1 MRLDVATFPIE
12 QVLFDQQ
19 TELEGRT
26 LKVNRDEL
34 RQLIE
39 ADPQIAGVEIELVY
53 PGERARVIHVCDA
66 IEPRLKVEGPGVC
79 YPGILGGVDTV
90 GQGVTHRLS
99 QFSVLL
105 STEYPRLIETG
116 VGAAYEAILDMSG
129 PGALSPLSK
138 IINLALVITLAPG
151 HSAADY
157 HRAVRTAG
165 FKVAQRLA
173 QTTLGKTPPQRQLYE
188 LIPTRA
194 GLPKVVYVH
203 QFLTQLNLPTPYTTW
218 YGMHV
223 TDWMPFW
230 AHPNEIID
238 GALLPGAFGGLAVK
252 PTSWEYVNNP
262 VVEQLYQAHGKELEF
277 VGVIIHRTRFE
288 TFEEKQLSAN
298 QAAKLAKLMGAQGAI
313 ITWVGAGNAFIETML
328 TVQALEREGIKTVLM
343 TYEHGGKQGTEAPLL
358 FAVPEA
364 DAIISVGSLDRPITL
379 PPVER
384 VVGGKDLSIDPEASD
399 RRIPADGQI
408 ELDWRLPVASAID
421 HWGFS
426 KQTCLE
432 Y

>member
-1 MRLDVATFPIE
+1 MRLDVAVFPID

-19 TELEGRT
+19 TRLEGHT
-26 LKVNRDEL
+26 LRVNREEL

-39 ADPQIAGVEIELVY
+39 ADPRIAEVEIELVC
-53 PGERARVIHVCDA
+53 PGERVRVIHVCDA

-79 YPGILGGVDTV
+79 YPGILGAVDTV
-90 GQGVTHRLS
+90 GRGVTHKLS
-99 QFSVLL
+99 RFSVVI
-105 STEYPRLIETG
+105 SAEYPRLIETG

-129 PGALSPLSK
+129 PGALGPLSQ
-138 IINLALVITLAPG
+138 ITDLVLAIKLAPG
-151 HSAADY
+151 HSVADY
-157 HRAVRTAG
+157 HQAVRMAG
-165 FKVAQRLA
+165 FKAAHLLA
-173 QTTLGKTPPQRQLYE
+173 QTTLEASPSHWQHYE
-188 LIPTRA
+188 LTPTQPN
-194 GLPKVVYVH
+194 LPKVVYVH

-218 YGMHV
+218 YGMHI
-223 TDWMPFW
+223 TDWMPFL

-252 PTSWEYVNNP
+252 PSSWEYVNNP
-262 VVEQLYQAHGKELEF
+262 VVEQLYQLHGEILHF
-277 VGVIIHRTRFE
+277 IGVIIHRTRFE

-313 ITWVGAGNAFIETML
+313 ISWVGAGNAFIETML

-358 FAVPEA
+358 FTVPEA

-379 PPVER
+379 PRVDR
-384 VVGGKDLSIDPEASD
+384 VVGGEELNIDPEASD
-399 RRIPADGQI
+399 RRIPADGEIQ
-408 ELDWRLPVASAID
+408 LDWRLPVISAID
-421 HWGFS
+421 HWGFG